1 MIFILPKSGTNS
13 SLFSLFI
20 ACLKGVSTML
30 ICILE
35 IFVCGI
41 QSLNSGVSHTG
52 FDQSA
57 LLGYVKD
64 YIKDI

>member
-1 MIFILPKSGTNS
+1 
-13 SLFSLFI
+13 
-20 ACLKGVSTML
+20 ML

-57 LLGYVKD
+57 LFEGYVKD
-64 YIKDI
+64 YMKDI